1 MTYSAVGRVTYVIY
15 TVRRIPRK
23 NHVVHQAEC
32 RRCGKPEVG
41 LKCSA
46 ILSGRSNRTS
56 RRSWLRI
63 DLWQDGATMKT
74 GERDNRTVP
83 VLFAETV
90 IARLR
95 TLREEHPDAQVT
107 TELVRLDETVALV
120 RAAIVLPNGGSASG
134 FGSAGSGGHDA
145 VEDAE
150 TRALNRALTVLGYAP
165 TAPTIPAT
173 PVEETPQRAQ
183 PLPPAKPAQETTVE
197 SSVPVERE
205 APPVRQPAPER
216 TAARAEPART
226 ATAPTR
232 QTPAAELDDDPPLAD
247 YSWTEFWKWARSLG
261 FGDKQMVE
269 ELIGQSISN
278 LNPAQVRVLLR
289 EKTEAE

>member
-1 MTYSAVGRVTYVIY
+1 M
-15 TVRRIPRK
+15 
-23 NHVVHQAEC
+23 
-32 RRCGKPEVG
+32 
-41 LKCSA
+41 
-46 ILSGRSNRTS
+46 
-56 RRSWLRI
+56 
-63 DLWQDGATMKT
+63 GAD
-74 GERDNRTVP
+74 ERDNRTVP
-83 VLFAETV
+83 VSFAEAV

-165 TAPTIPAT
+165 VAQTTRDVPA
-173 PVEETPQRAQ
+173 EEPPQPAQ
-183 PLPPAKPAQETTVE
+183 PVPPAQPARETTVE
-197 SSVPVERE
+197 PSEPAARE
-205 APPVRQPAPER
+205 EPPAREPAPAR
-216 TAARAEPART
+216 AAARQEPAGA
-226 ATAPTR
+226 ATSSARP
-232 QTPAAELDDDPPLAD
+232 TPATELDDDPPLAD

-261 FGDKQMVE
+261 FGNKQMVE